1 MSDFFK
7 EIANDASAVE
17 EKLLGPTY
25 PYYANIKNPSDMGL
39 STRGSLSQAAKN
51 VGGLISYTEVLVTG
65 SSKANKSSG
74 PLGNKFFLNTGGKCK
89 DKVSGNSVDRYIY
102 INNVPTGNIPFVSD
116 LGIGNF
122 KDMRGLIPG
131 AMTNLNA
138 LNPFKIMGSFF
149 TGTNPECQEITMET
163 IDADN
168 NKGTES
174 KYVATADIKQL
185 DPCIFDDKKNPVSD
199 KSCSETFT
207 SYDPQERKEYKLP
220 KDPVVHLYFASVG
233 ALFLFI
239 LYRYLEKKK

>member
-1 MSDFFK
+1 MSDFFS
-7 EIANDASAVE
+7 EIKKDAVAVE

-25 PYYANIKNPSDMGL
+25 PYYANIKNPGSMGL
-39 STRGSLSQAAKN
+39 STRGTLSQAAKN
-51 VGGLISYTEVLVTG
+51 VAGLISYTEVLVTG
-65 SSKANKSSG
+65 SSKANKSGG

-116 LGIGNF
+116 LGMGNM

-131 AMTNLNA
+131 SMTNLNA

-163 IDADN
+163 IDSNN

-174 KYVATADIKQL
+174 KYVATADIKDL
-185 DPCIFDDKKNPVSD
+185 DPCIFDNKRNPANGKKCKEFYRN
-199 KSCSETFT
+199 
-207 SYDPQERKEYKLP
+207 YDTVEDNRFKIPN
-220 KDPVVHLYFASVG
+220 DPIVHLYFASVG
-233 ALFLFI
+233 ALLLFI
-239 LYRYLEKKK
+239 LHRYIDKK